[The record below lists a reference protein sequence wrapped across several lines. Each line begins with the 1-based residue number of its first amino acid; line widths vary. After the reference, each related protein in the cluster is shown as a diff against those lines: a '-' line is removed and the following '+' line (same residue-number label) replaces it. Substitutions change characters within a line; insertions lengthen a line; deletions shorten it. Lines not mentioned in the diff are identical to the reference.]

1 MKIGFIGLGIM
12 GANMAKNLIK
22 NGYDLRV
29 YNRTESKAEPLV
41 KAGAKLAHSP
51 AETGKDADI
60 LITMLG
66 GPGAVYSCAV
76 GENGFLSSM
85 KKNSLWVD
93 CTTVNPSF
101 SKEMNQIAKEKGI
114 RFMDAPV
121 GGTRMPAEKG
131 ELVFFVG
138 GDKKDLDEVKP
149 LMDIM
154 GKAVN
159 FMGGVGMGTSTKMIF
174 NLMLGVNMV
183 AFSEAVTLG
192 ESLGIQ
198 KEKIMDIMIGS
209 ISAPPFLSY
218 KRNKMETGIY
228 NPDFPLLWMHKDLH
242 LVSTTGYENSVSLPT
257 LNTAK
262 EIFALAKRYGLENL
276 DFSSVYEF
284 MRKRISDK
292 Q

>member
-12 GANMAKNLIK
+12 GSNMAMNLIK
-22 NGYDLRV
+22 KGYDLKV

-51 AETGKDADI
+51 AEAGKDVDI
-60 LITMLG
+60 VITMLG
-66 GPGAVYSCAV
+66 DPTAVRNCAL
-76 GENGFLSSM
+76 GKNGFLSSM

-101 SKEMNQIAKEKGI
+101 SKEMNEKAKEKGI

-138 GDKKDLDEVKP
+138 GNKKDLDEAKQLFEV
-149 LMDIM
+149 M
-154 GKAVN
+154 GKAIN
-159 FMGGVGMGTSTKMIF
+159 HMGKVGMGTSTKMIF

-183 AFSEAVTLG
+183 AFSETVVLG
-192 ESLGIQ
+192 ESLGIP
-198 KEKIMDIMIGS
+198 KEKILDIMIGS

-218 KRNKMETGIY
+218 KRNKMETGRY
-228 NPDFPLLWMHKDLH
+228 DPDFPLQWMYKDLQ

-257 LNTAK
+257 TNAAK
-262 EIFALAKRYGLENL
+262 EIFALAKRQGMKSL

-284 MRKRISDK
+284 MRKLQVENS
-292 Q
+292 